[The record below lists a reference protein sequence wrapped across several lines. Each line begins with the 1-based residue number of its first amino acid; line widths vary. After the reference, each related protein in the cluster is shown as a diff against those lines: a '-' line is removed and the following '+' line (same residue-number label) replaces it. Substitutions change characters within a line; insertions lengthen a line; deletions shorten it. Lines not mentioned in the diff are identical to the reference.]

1 MIKIKICSLRYLDCV
16 RTVDY
21 KMFQKQRVCCN
32 NAAHWLDSGWFN
44 GWKHFPKNIVE
55 SGDNTVYG
63 SNPVSDERECGN
75 TKSDKKPP
83 RGLRKH
89 KEITT
94 TKRKK
99 YVDGEWWTDNS
110 SDDEDGLVV
119 SASTCVEPL
128 SVTATLPASAEHRG
142 YLSSD

>member
-1 MIKIKICSLRYLDCV
+1 
-16 RTVDY
+16 
-21 KMFQKQRVCCN
+21 MFQKQRVCCN

-63 SNPVSDERECGN
+63 SNTDIDTGN
-75 TKSDKKPP
+75 TNSNKKTP

-99 YVDGEWWTDNS
+99 YVDGELWTDNS

-119 SASTCVEPL
+119 PPAASTCVKSIP
-128 SVTATLPASAEHRG
+128 VHATLPASG
-142 YLSSD
+142 